1 MSTGPARLDPT
12 DPTDPAVVALR
23 LAELIEVL
31 EGIEWAAVPR
41 IETAEAAAWCA
52 RLREACDAA
61 RDQAEERAANG
72 AATGGDTPRRSEPAD
87 FGGGE
92 STGVQDL

>member
-1 MSTGPARLDPT
+1 MSTGPARPDPT

-23 LAELIEVL
+23 LAELIGVL

-52 RLREACDAA
+52 RLREARDAA
-61 RDQAEERAANG
+61 RDETEDRG
-72 AATGGDTPRRSEPAD
+72 ADEAT
-87 FGGGE
+87 
-92 STGVQDL
+92 STE